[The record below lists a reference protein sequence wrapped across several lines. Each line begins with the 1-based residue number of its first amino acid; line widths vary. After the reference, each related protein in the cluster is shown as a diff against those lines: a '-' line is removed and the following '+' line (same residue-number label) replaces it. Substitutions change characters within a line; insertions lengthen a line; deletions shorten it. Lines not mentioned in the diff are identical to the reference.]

1 MALKVKVKKTV
12 TLDIDIDQAGLEKL
26 VRDHIKAEDPNIIV
40 NNVKFVATRK
50 PAGVAVE
57 VEAEYA
63 DDDQVDDVK
72 ADVCKGC
79 GEAVCE
85 CAEESGED
93 SKEEEAPDPEPE
105 PETVAEEQLE
115 LEESEEPSESF
126 EDSEMDLIDETLAEH
141 QDDEDDAA
149 MDLPDAD
156 ADLSDGMDDLPDL
169 EEEPVA
175 DKKPRKS
182 LFEK

>member
-12 TLDIDIDQAGLEKL
+12 TLDIDIDQKGLEKL
-26 VRDHIKAEDPNIIV
+26 VRDHIAAEDPNIIV
-40 NNVKFVATRK
+40 NHVKFVATRK

-63 DDDQVDDVK
+63 DDDDEVK

-85 CAEESGED
+85 CAEESGEAE
-93 SKEEEAPDPEPE
+93 KEEDAPDPEP
-105 PETVAEEQLE
+105 AEEQLE
-115 LEESEEPSESF
+115 LEETTEPEATSEESF

-141 QDDEDDAA
+141 ADDEDAPA
-149 MDLPDAD
+149 MDLPDVD
-156 ADLSDGMDDLPDL
+156 TDLPDGMDDLPDVDA
-169 EEEPVA
+169 EPTP
-175 DKKPRKS
+175 KRKS
-182 LFEK
+182 LFAKD

>member
-26 VRDHIKAEDPNIIV
+26 VRDHIAAEDPNIV
-40 NNVKFVATRK
+40 VKAVKFVATRK

-63 DDDQVDDVK
+63 DEDEADNVK

-85 CAEESGED
+85 CATDEGEAE
-93 SKEEEAPDPEPE
+93 KEEDAPDPEPE
-105 PETVAEEQLE
+105 AEEQLE
-115 LEESEEPSESF
+115 LEETTGPDVTSEESF
-126 EDSEMDLIDETLAEH
+126 EDNEMDLIDETLAEH
-141 QDDEDDAA
+141 ADDEDDAT
-149 MDLPDAD
+149 MDLPDID
-156 ADLSDGMDDLPDL
+156 SDLPDGMDDLPDVD
-169 EEEPVA
+169 EEPA
-175 DKKPRKS
+175 PKRKS
-182 LFEK
+182 LFAK